1 MSESDL
7 TYEMINESADY
18 DNELN
23 ALNPS
28 DPGDMA
34 QYNRL
39 LIQGKCVKLPN
50 TETISDEIYQ
60 NFLTGFLSDIQND
73 EHERAK
79 VFRFM
84 WKNEDENISS
94 EGVPYGVPGDIEDIV
109 RLIKMNRIKRTD
121 ISPTP
126 ETPTWNKVLN
136 LTADKWCVK
145 EV

>member
-1 MSESDL
+1 MSDSEF
-7 TYEMINESADY
+7 TYEMPSQAADM

-28 DPGDMA
+28 DPSDMA

-50 TETISDEIYQ
+50 TETVSDELYQ

-79 VFRFM
+79 VFRFIETGR
-84 WKNEDENISS
+84 KRYAEKKTL
-94 EGVPYGVPGDIEDIV
+94 PGSF
-109 RLIKMNRIKRTD
+109 T
-121 ISPTP
+121 
-126 ETPTWNKVLN
+126 
-136 LTADKWCVK
+136 
-145 EV
+145 